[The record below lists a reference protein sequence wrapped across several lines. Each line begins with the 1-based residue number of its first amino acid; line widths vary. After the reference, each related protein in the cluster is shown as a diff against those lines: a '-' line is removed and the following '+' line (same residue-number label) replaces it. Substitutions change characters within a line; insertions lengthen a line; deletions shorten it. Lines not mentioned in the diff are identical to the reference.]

1 MKKIIVKKFGG
12 TSLSSFEARK
22 KAVDL
27 IKSSVESDF
36 KVVAVVSAMGRKG
49 DIFSTDTLIDN
60 LKKELP
66 NASDTEKALLTS
78 TGEFYSCLS
87 VASMLRDN
95 KLKVEIFSGADVP
108 IITEN
113 KTFNAKIKSVGTEN
127 ILKAFENNDVVVVA
141 GFQGITEFGIVST
154 LGRGGSDTTATA
166 LGVALKADCVEIYTD
181 VDGVMTADPKIYS
194 ETNKI
199 DELNFVEMGEM
210 ASEGAKVLHTPSVEI
225 AEKYDVDILVK
236 NTFSDDKGTRV
247 SKNAK
252 NTEIVTGF
260 IHRKDITDFFVD
272 YTLVNNYPKR
282 QRGLFKSLA
291 EKHISLDLINIC
303 GKKVYFAV
311 NSSDTEAVRQ
321 HLIDTGMRFFERDN
335 VAKISCIG
343 AGMKGTAGV
352 MAKVVNQLKKANIK
366 IYRSVDSLINISC
379 IIDEDKLQNAM
390 KILHELINYK

>member
-113 KTFNAKIKSVGTEN
+113 KTFNGFIVAV
-127 ILKAFENNDVVVVA
+127 KA
-141 GFQGITEFGIVST
+141 
-154 LGRGGSDTTATA
+154 GRA
-166 LGVALKADCVEIYTD
+166 VN
-181 VDGVMTADPKIYS
+181 IYS
-194 ETNKI
+194 MIVLIVLLVLGIELELVYKNNLLTWNIKMLVLTGLIFPAAFIDYKEHIIPNKI
-199 DELNFVEMGEM
+199 
-210 ASEGAKVLHTPSVEI
+210 
-225 AEKYDVDILVK
+225 
-236 NTFSDDKGTRV
+236 
-247 SKNAK
+247 
-252 NTEIVTGF
+252 
-260 IHRKDITDFFVD
+260 
-272 YTLVNNYPKR
+272 
-282 QRGLFKSLA
+282 
-291 EKHISLDLINIC
+291 INC
-303 GKKVYFAV
+303 
-311 NSSDTEAVRQ
+311 ST
-321 HLIDTGMRFFERDN
+321 
-335 VAKISCIG
+335 
-343 AGMKGTAGV
+343 
-352 MAKVVNQLKKANIK
+352 
-366 IYRSVDSLINISC
+366 
-379 IIDEDKLQNAM
+379 
-390 KILHELINYK
+390 